1 MFRKL
6 NETQTQKIRN
16 YDKKNKPYYA
26 IILCFSNIMF
36 SQNLNDLVGFIQG
49 IIILDKNKKMHL
61 FRCSFVRL
69 FRKNFL
75 MMEKQSFEKK
85 NLSHLS
91 I

>member
-1 MFRKL
+1 MQLFYVFRISCFRK
-6 NETQTQKIRN
+6 TKMI
-16 YDKKNKPYYA
+16 
-26 IILCFSNIMF
+26 F
-36 SQNLNDLVGFIQG
+36 GFILG
-49 IIILDKNKKMHL
+49 IIFFDKNKKMHL